1 MDRQD
6 IDALLIG
13 ALYGELTPAD
23 EAVLAAHLES
33 HPADKTALDDL
44 KSAREQVKTSRI
56 FELQTE
62 PPQAISAVLLQEAA
76 RRAPKKVAVAADEPR
91 ESWFHRFVRS
101 FASHPAMAAAAM
113 LVLVVGIAGTI
124 YMKNGSVGVEKTV
137 DQGEMTAATPTT
149 PPAVAVADPSAKTEA
164 AKDQAAGSAAA
175 YQVGLAEGQLDRK
188 EQVAQAAPE
197 TEKAAERQQ
206 ADNQPAR
213 AKIAQPTTTTA
224 KADDAVAF
232 EPKAAPHAASKG
244 DYGKKKGTGYLEVE
258 TPQPQPKEM
267 PDTHDSNDK
276 VADGEAYGG
285 VSSGAI
291 AGGGGGQKQA
301 GPSNKFATPPA
312 ANSAPGGA
320 ATTAPAQP
328 APAPA
333 PAPQA
338 APPPPPADVA
348 KNVSK
353 PSAPKPETK
362 PSPPPA
368 KTVAKAPAQEAPV
381 EATGGDTTLI
391 AWAKQQHA
399 TAIAQVKAGNCSAA
413 AQVAVGVRNRA
424 YGYYQQNMEN
434 DRALKGCAS
443 YIADAVNRDEERSS
457 KPKAAKSRAS
467 DEAPAATS
475 K

>member
-23 EAVLAAHLES
+23 EARLAAHLES

-44 KSAREQVKTSRI
+44 KSARARVVESRI

-76 RRAPKKVAVAADEPR
+76 RRAPKKVAVGEPR
-91 ESWFHRFVRS
+91 DSWFHRFVRS
-101 FASHPAMAAAAM
+101 FAAHPAMAAAAM

-137 DQGEMTAATPTT
+137 DQSEDTRGAVATNAPAT
-149 PPAVAVADPSAKTEA
+149 PPADPNANV
-164 AKDQAAGSAAA
+164 AKDQPAAGSAAA

-188 EQVAQAAPE
+188 EAAD

-206 ADNQPAR
+206 ADAKAER
-213 AKIAQPTTTTA
+213 AKLAQTQTTTPA
-224 KADDAVAF
+224 PKADTAVAY
-232 EPKAAPHAASKG
+232 EPKPAAHAASKS
-244 DYGKKKGTGYLEVE
+244 KKGTGYLEVE

-267 PDTHDSNDK
+267 DSGGDK
-276 VADGEAYGG
+276 LADGETF
-285 VSSGAI
+285 SGIAS
-291 AGGGGGQKQA
+291 AGGGGAGQKQA
-301 GPSNKFATPPA
+301 GPSNKFASPPVGNA
-312 ANSAPGGA
+312 APGGA
-320 ATTAPAQP
+320 AAG

-333 PAPQA
+333 AQEPPPQVA
-338 APPPPPADVA
+338 ATPPPPPADIA
-348 KNVSK
+348 KNVPK
-353 PSAPKPETK
+353 APATK
-362 PSPPPA
+362 PAPPPS
-368 KTVAKAPAQEAPV
+368 KTVAKPAQEAPV
-381 EATGGDTTLI
+381 EATRGDTDLI

-399 TAIAQVKAGNCSAA
+399 AAVAQVKAGNCSAA
-413 AQVAVGVRNRA
+413 AQTAVSVRNRA
-424 YGYYQQNMEN
+424 FGYYQQNMAN
-434 DRALKGCAS
+434 DRELKGCAS

-467 DEAPAATS
+467 DEAPAPAQS